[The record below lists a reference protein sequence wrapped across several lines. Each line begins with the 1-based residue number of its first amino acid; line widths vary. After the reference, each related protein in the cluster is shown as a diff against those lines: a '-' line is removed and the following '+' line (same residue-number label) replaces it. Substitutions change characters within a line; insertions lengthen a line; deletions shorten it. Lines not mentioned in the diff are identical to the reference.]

1 MHCKVAFLERIAE
14 VYKETHLSRVIRKFL
29 TDQFKVLFLGKVE
42 TIITLT
48 SSASKNR
55 AKRGGNIPTLTAR
68 QTNQPGMG
76 KEWGLAI
83 RWKVRRG
90 SQSA

>member
-42 TIITLT
+42 TIIK
-48 SSASKNR
+48 S
-55 AKRGGNIPTLTAR
+55 
-68 QTNQPGMG
+68 
-76 KEWGLAI
+76 W
-83 RWKVRRG
+83 
-90 SQSA
+90 